1 MVFNDVNCPSHY
13 CEGRLF
19 EPIEV
24 INDWQLDFDLGN
36 VVKYISRAGRKDDRL
51 KDLEKAQFYLNHAI
65 DKEQNK
71 IKKDRITKDKIINST
86 MYDSYNCGL
95 GAVDNYNHEP
105 IAIDTSH
112 TSLCHKEKYDK

>member
-1 MVFNDVNCPSHY
+1 MEFNDVSCPSHY

-36 VVKYISRAGRKDDRL
+36 VVKYISRAGRKDDDKI
-51 KDLEKAQFYLNHAI
+51 KDLEKALFYLNHAI
-65 DKEQNK
+65 DKEQKK

-86 MYDSYNCGL
+86 MYDSYKCGP
-95 GAVDNYNHEP
+95 V
-105 IAIDTSH
+105 AIDTSH
-112 TSLCHKEKYDK
+112 TSLCYKEKYDK

>member
-1 MVFNDVNCPSHY
+1 MVFNDVSCPSHY

-36 VVKYISRAGRKDDRL
+36 VVKYISRAGRKDDKL
-51 KDLEKAQFYLNHAI
+51 KDLEKALFYINHAI
-65 DKEQNK
+65 DKEQKK

-86 MYDSYNCGL
+86 MYDSYKCG
-95 GAVDNYNHEP
+95 P
-105 IAIDTSH
+105 IATDTSH
-112 TSLCHKEKYDK
+112 TSLCYKEKYDK